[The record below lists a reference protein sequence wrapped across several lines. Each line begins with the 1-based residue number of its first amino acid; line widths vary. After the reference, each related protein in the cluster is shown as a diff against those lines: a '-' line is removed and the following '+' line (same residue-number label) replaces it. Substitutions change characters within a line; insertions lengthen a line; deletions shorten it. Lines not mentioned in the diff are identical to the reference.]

1 MGTRNA
7 TMAELWLCRRQ
18 IGKDKS
24 ALSLPAG
31 LLKRMSRRFFIGEP
45 GLHLF
50 CGDLRI
56 PRALNVDIRPEVKP
70 DIVASAVALPFP
82 DNTFP
87 WVFADPPYS
96 DEWSAKFWGTGPV
109 RLKDVQREMV
119 RVTKLGGLLLFL
131 DFRPWSWPD
140 GVKTEAYI
148 GVMAGPRCRLRLL
161 HVLRKP
167 II

>member
-1 MGTRNA
+1 MA
-7 TMAELWLCRRQ
+7 TIGELWFCRRQ
-18 IGKDKS
+18 IGKGVT
-24 ALSLPAG
+24 AISLPAG
-31 LLKRMSRRFFIGEP
+31 LLPRMSRRFFIGEP

-56 PRALNVDIRPEVKP
+56 PRALNVDIRAEAEP
-70 DIVASAVALPFP
+70 DIVATGAALPFS
-82 DNTFP
+82 DNTFA

-96 DEWSAKFWGTGPV
+96 DAWADKFWGTGPV
-109 RLKDVQREMV
+109 RLYKVQREII
-119 RVTKLGGLLLFL
+119 RVTKPGGTILFL
-131 DFRPWSWPD
+131 DLRPWGWPK

-167 II
+167 ML